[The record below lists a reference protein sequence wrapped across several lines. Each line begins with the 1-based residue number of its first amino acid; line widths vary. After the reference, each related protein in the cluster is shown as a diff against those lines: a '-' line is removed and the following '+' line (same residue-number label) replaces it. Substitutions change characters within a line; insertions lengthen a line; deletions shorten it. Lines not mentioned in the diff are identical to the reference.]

1 MIENREFIKLTCGD
15 LRTDLELLFKTFDWT
30 YDDITPQE
38 EDIWDGAVVHV
49 INQIPDD
56 EFDKN
61 YEPRYIGRI
70 CRIRS
75 IEEQERIK
83 QKIWEISPG
92 AVFVLVTHEYI
103 YVYEFGFWR
112 LLVWKVW
119 DYHNSKPFDI
129 RTFYLKNYEIYIHGG
144 DPTEE
149 EEWNGWN
156 GQPSYYYNFDLAIDE
171 SFTIMKWQEA
181 QEFVNKL
188 IKEYDWFWDI
198 D

>member
-56 EFDKN
+56 EYDKK
-61 YEPRYIGRI
+61 YEPRYMGSI
-70 CRIRS
+70 CRYRKK
-75 IEEQERIK
+75 EELMR
-83 QKIWEISPG
+83 
-92 AVFVLVTHEYI
+92 LTHDILIIGEEFI
-103 YVYEFGFWR
+103 DVYRFGFWA
-112 LLVWKVW
+112 LLIWKTW
-119 DYHNSKPFDI
+119 NYHKSKCIDL
-129 RTFYLKNYEIYIHGG
+129 RTFYLKDYEIYIHGG

-149 EEWNGWN
+149 EEWHGWN

-181 QEFVNKL
+181 QDFVNKL
-188 IKEYDWFWDI
+188 IKEYDWFWYI
-198 D
+198 K